1 MAAPDYV
8 PLNAADRVRP
18 VEQLPPP
25 RRWAPV
31 RPGEIEGLRP
41 PEGDRFG
48 VPGPDQ
54 GYGLKLARRFVDR
67 LELGKREHAEDA
79 IAGCLAVALK
89 RASLFGRA
97 PVIYDFEHAF
107 TLFGFLG
114 DGPSDLVQFR
124 SEVFAGA
131 SHHYWEQ
138 RDIADLVP
146 DSTLRMTPADVRAA
160 LSGWRD
166 LIDVDRHAGPAG
178 H

>member
-41 PEGDRFG
+41 PDGDRFG
-48 VPGPDQ
+48 APGPDQ
-54 GYGLKLARRFVDR
+54 GYGLKLARRFSDR
-67 LELGKREHAEDA
+67 LELTKGEHAEDA
-79 IAGCLAVALK
+79 VAGCLGVALK
-89 RASLFGRA
+89 RAALYGRA
-97 PVIYDFEHAF
+97 PVIYDLELAF

-114 DGPSDLVQFR
+114 DAPADLVELR
-124 SEVFAGA
+124 TGLFAGA

-146 DSTLRMTPADVRAA
+146 EATLRMTPTEVRAG
-160 LSGWRD
+160 LSGWRE
-166 LIDVDRHAGPAG
+166 LINT
-178 H
+178 